1 MARAKASKQSHSDLD
16 YEVVIVGAGPAGV
29 TTANLLGGYGIRTLV
44 IDKSPEILMM
54 PRAVGMCD
62 EGSRVV
68 NMTGLMEEIEK
79 DVHPCQDLYFMS
91 KDNEELF
98 GVDSGVEINGY
109 QMLRTFYQPDFERV
123 LRDGLDRFECVD
135 FWVQTECLQF
145 EDYGSAV
152 EMRLLLAD
160 NSHKTIRCRYLLGC
174 DGAKSTIRK
183 RCGIPF
189 TGQTYKQDW
198 LILDVANDPVK
209 DRRDI
214 RFLCDPDRPAVT
226 LPTPDNTRR
235 WEFVVK
241 GNETN
246 EQVCSDEFV
255 RELLKPWGDID
266 DMDITRKTVYTFH
279 AVQAKEFKKGNI
291 FLVGDAAHLTPP
303 FAGQGLMAGLRDSA
317 NLSWKLAYVLRGK
330 LPESV
335 LNTYHSERHPQARII
350 IDVAR
355 VLGLF
360 ILPQSKVM
368 TKIRDTAFAMARK
381 YLGKGKKG
389 RSEQANSGAACEGK
403 VKAALRKVPNS
414 IIGYKALRYMS
425 KPPNKAMVGFEI
437 PQHRVKNQQ
446 GDVEFIDVSLAQ
458 SFTLVSYNEDASQYI
473 SDETMAQFSELGGQ
487 FCTIHPTGYV
497 GERYRDKAVYAL
509 DDECRKMLRDGDKVL
524 LVRPDRM
531 VVVQSDLAGLDE
543 KLKSYLQKDLKL
555 KAGALNYSFA

>member
-1 MARAKASKQSHSDLD
+1 MARATASSKANSALD
-16 YEVVIVGAGPAGV
+16 YEVVIIGAGPAGV

-68 NMTGLMEEIEK
+68 NMTGLMDEVEK
-79 DVHPCQDLYFMS
+79 DIHPCQDLYFMS
-91 KDNEELF
+91 KDNEQLF
-98 GVDSGVEINGY
+98 SVDSSVEINGY
-109 QMLRTFYQPDFERV
+109 QMLRTFYQPDLERV
-123 LRDGLDRFECVD
+123 LREGLSRYDCVD

-145 EDYGSAV
+145 EDYGDAV

-160 NSHKTIRCRYLLGC
+160 DSHKTIRCRYLLGC
-174 DGAKSTIRK
+174 DGAKSTVRK

-198 LILDVANDPVK
+198 LVLDVANDPVS

-214 RFLCDPDRPAVT
+214 RFLCDPNRPAVT

-241 GNETN
+241 DNESH

-279 AVQAKEFKKGNI
+279 AVQAKEFRKGNV

-303 FAGQGLMAGLRDSA
+303 FAGQGLMAGLRDAA
-317 NLSWKLAYVLRGK
+317 NLSWKLAFVLRDK

-335 LNTYHSERHPQARII
+335 LDTYHSERHPQARII

-355 VLGLF
+355 LLGLF

-368 TKIRDTAFAMARK
+368 TKIRDSVFSMARS
-381 YLGKGKKG
+381 YLCKGNQQK
-389 RSEQANSGAACEGK
+389 NSLSTAALAQP
-403 VKAALRKVPNS
+403 KARLRKVPNS
-414 IIGYKALRYMS
+414 IIGFKALRYMN
-425 KPPNKAMVGFEI
+425 KPPHIAQEGFEI
-437 PQHRVKNQQ
+437 PQHRIKNQQ
-446 GDVEFIDVSLAQ
+446 GETEFLDNSLAQ
-458 SFTLVSYNEDASQYI
+458 AFTLVTFNEDASKYL
-473 SDETMAQFSELGGQ
+473 SDETMAQFTDVGGQ
-487 FCTIHPTGYV
+487 FCTIHPEGYV
-497 GERYRDKAVYAL
+497 GPRYRDKAVYAL
-509 DDECRKMLRDGDKVL
+509 DDECRKMLKDGDRVL

-531 VVVQSDLAGLDE
+531 VVVKTNLANLE
-543 KLKSYLQKDLKL
+543 ASLKSYLRKELKIKPMEL
-555 KAGALNYSFA
+555 SYSFS